1 MSNNRVIALVLLFL
15 TFITLSCG
23 GKPEADLVLF
33 NGKVATVDND
43 FSIQQA
49 VAIKGDRI
57 IFVGSK
63 DGVAAHIGMGTEVIE
78 LDGKLV
84 LPGLIDGH
92 AHMHNLGEELM
103 NLDIYGATSFQQIVD
118 KVAERAK
125 AARPGEWII
134 GGRWDQN
141 NWEEKTFPEHDAL
154 SEVSPN
160 NPVFLRRVDG
170 NSAFVNQKA
179 LDIAGITIDTPDPFG
194 GVIHRKANGE
204 PSGILINKA
213 MNLVKD
219 KFPSETEAEYSK
231 KLLKAVESCLAK
243 GLTGWHEA
251 GVSPWEIGIYKKLI
265 DEGRLPMRAYVM
277 LGEQEAALLEG
288 SVEEIAEYFRKQR
301 IESYGSAMLS
311 VRSIKIFF
319 DGALGSRGAAFF
331 EPYADDPENS
341 GLLRVTPEYITKISQ
356 AALRADMGVNTHC
369 IGIRGNR
376 LCLDA
381 YEKAFQEFPKAD
393 HRFRIE
399 HSQFVRD
406 EDIAKFAALGVI
418 PAMQPTHCT
427 SDMRM
432 VPARVGMERAK
443 GSYAWRSFLD
453 ADMVIPCGSDFPVES
468 NDPMLGIYAAVTR
481 QDPSGNPEGG
491 WFPEQ
496 RMTIEE
502 AIKGFTIWAAY
513 GAFQEDVLGSI
524 EVGKLADLTV
534 LDKDILTV
542 EPKEFLTT
550 KAVYTIVGGEIRYSR
565 K

>member
-15 TFITLSCG
+15 TFLTLSCR

-154 SEVSPN
+154 SEVSPD

-194 GVIHRKANGE
+194 GLIHRKANGE
-204 PSGILINKA
+204 ASGVLINKA

-219 KFPSETEAEYSK
+219 KFPSETEAEYSD

-265 DEGRLPMRAYVM
+265 DEGRLPMRAYAM
-277 LGEQEAALLEG
+277 LGEQEASLLEG
-288 SVEEIAEYFRKQR
+288 SAEEIAEYFKEQR
-301 IESYGSAMLS
+301 IEDYGNTMLS
-311 VRSIKIFF
+311 VRSIKLFF
-319 DGALGSRGAAFF
+319 DC
-331 EPYADDPENS
+331 
-341 GLLRVTPEYITKISQ
+341 
-356 AALRADMGVNTHC
+356 TH
-369 IGIRGNR
+369 
-376 LCLDA
+376 
-381 YEKAFQEFPKAD
+381 
-393 HRFRIE
+393 
-399 HSQFVRD
+399 S
-406 EDIAKFAALGVI
+406 
-418 PAMQPTHCT
+418 
-427 SDMRM
+427 
-432 VPARVGMERAK
+432 
-443 GSYAWRSFLD
+443 
-453 ADMVIPCGSDFPVES
+453 
-468 NDPMLGIYAAVTR
+468 
-481 QDPSGNPEGG
+481 
-491 WFPEQ
+491 
-496 RMTIEE
+496 
-502 AIKGFTIWAAY
+502 
-513 GAFQEDVLGSI
+513 
-524 EVGKLADLTV
+524 
-534 LDKDILTV
+534 
-542 EPKEFLTT
+542 
-550 KAVYTIVGGEIRYSR
+550 
-565 K
+565 

>member
-15 TFITLSCG
+15 AFIPLSCRE
-23 GKPEADLVLF
+23 KPEADLVLY
-33 NGKVATVDND
+33 NGKVATIDGD

-49 VAIKGDRI
+49 VAVKGERI
-57 IFVGSK
+57 VFVGSK
-63 DGVAAHIGMGTEVIE
+63 DGVAAHIGTGTEVIE

-125 AARPGEWII
+125 AAKPGEWII

-141 NWEEKTFPEHDAL
+141 NWEEKTFPEHDTL
-154 SEVSPN
+154 SEISPN

-179 LDIAGITIDTPDPFG
+179 LDMAGITNDTHDPFG
-194 GVIHRKANGE
+194 GVIHRK
-204 PSGILINKA
+204 PSGEASGVLINKA

-219 KFPSETEAEYSK
+219 KFPAETEAEYGE
-231 KLLKAVESCLAK
+231 KLLKAIESSLAV

-251 GVSPWEIGIYKKLI
+251 GVSPQEIGIYKSLI
-265 DEGRLPMRAYVM
+265 DEGRLHMRAYAM
-277 LGEQEAALLEG
+277 LGAQEAALLEG
-288 SVEEIAEYFRKQR
+288 SAEEIAEYFKEQR
-301 IESYGSAMLS
+301 IESYGNTMLS
-311 VRSIKIFF
+311 VRSIKLFF
-319 DGALGSRGAAFF
+319 DGALGSRGAAFY
-331 EPYADDPENS
+331 EPYADDPENR
-341 GLLRVTPEYITKISQ
+341 GLLRVTPEYITRISQ
-356 AALRADMGVNTHC
+356 AALLADMGVNTHC

-376 LCLDA
+376 LCLDS
-381 YEKAFQEFPKAD
+381 YEKAFEAFPKAD

-406 EDIAKFAALGVI
+406 EDIAKFADLGVI

-432 VPARVGMERAK
+432 VPARVGMERAR
-443 GSYAWRSFLD
+443 GGYAWRSFLD
-453 ADMVIPCGSDFPVES
+453 AGMVIPCGSDFPVES
-468 NDPMLGIYAAVTR
+468 NNPMLGIYAAVTR
-481 QDPSGNPEGG
+481 QDASGNPEDG

-524 EVGKLADLTV
+524 EVGKLADFTV

-542 EPKEFLTT
+542 APLEILSTN
-550 KAVYTIVGGEIRYSR
+550 AVYTIVGGKVKYSR
-565 K
+565 D